1 MSEYIVGIESEHT
14 GGGNILDFIILK
26 NGKVLCI
33 NDEYVGLY
41 NSIEDVFGDE
51 DLCINGF
58 YL

>member
-1 MSEYIVGIESEHT
+1 MTMIVSIETHNS
-14 GGGNILDFIILK
+14 GGGCMLDFIKLK

-33 NDEYVGLY
+33 SCDYVGLY
-41 NSIEDVFGDE
+41 ESIEDVLGDE